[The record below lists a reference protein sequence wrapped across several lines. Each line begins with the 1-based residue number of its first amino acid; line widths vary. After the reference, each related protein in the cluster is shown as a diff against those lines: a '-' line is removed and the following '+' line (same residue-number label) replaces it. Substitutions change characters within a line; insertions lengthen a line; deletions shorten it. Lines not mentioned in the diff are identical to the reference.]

1 MESIT
6 LYKLMIL
13 YMLRKVNFPL
23 TNSQITGFF
32 LEKDYT
38 DYFHVQR
45 AVNDLTDAKLV
56 SVEKVRNAS
65 LLTATVAGEETLEYF
80 TNEIP
85 LAIKREIE
93 SFLRE
98 NAFELRN
105 ESCTVAD
112 YEQTSDGGYAVH
124 CRVTEGH
131 ETLIELTINVPS
143 EEEAN
148 RVCENWPKK
157 SQEIYADIMMK
168 LL

>member
-1 MESIT
+1 MESLT

-38 DYFHVQR
+38 DYFHVQN
-45 AVNDLTDAKLV
+45 AISDLTDAKLV
-56 SVEKVRNAS
+56 TVEKVRNAS

-80 TNEIP
+80 SSEIP
-85 LAIKREIE
+85 FAVKREIDA
-93 SFLRE
+93 FLRE
-98 NAFELRN
+98 NAFDLRN

-112 YEQTSDGGYAVH
+112 YEQTDDGGYAVH
-124 CRVTEGH
+124 CRVNEGH
-131 ETLIELTINVPS
+131 DTIIELTINVPS
-143 EEEAN
+143 EEAAN
-148 RVCENWPKK
+148 RVCERWPAK
-157 SQEIYADIMMK
+157 SQEIYADVMMK